1 MQFSIKFLF
10 YFAVIIMSSTYVF
23 DNDAFA
29 QTGGE
34 INELLGNAEE
44 HFQKGEY
51 KQAITT
57 YDQILE
63 INPDSMAALKMKGIA
78 LSNIDYHTKSLKQFF
93 KVLQNNPKDPI
104 ALSGMG
110 VGFGNL
116 GEYEESLFYFDKAHT
131 EKPDSTVIKNYKKF
145 IENVIK
151 KYPYTST
158 DKPFDYKKQ
167 DPGNVPEWVKDS
179 TNWWT
184 LTKISDQ
191 DFLNSLEYMIENNII
206 KIPENKVFENE
217 NELKMMSWI
226 RNNLSVWS
234 QNASS
239 DEEFFKSTQWLIDN
253 KLININ
259 LKKSTEEID
268 YERWLFDRYLA
279 DISKKVV
286 NEKRYIEYPNPSQDV
301 IKKFLRDYVKWNF
314 QQEVEMSSSSFPD
327 PTYEIIDETYII
339 KYKIF
344 INDQPAGLP
353 LDHASTLQNTFEY
366 WENEKLVTNN
376 QDAKI
381 QFEVVNSKAGAN
393 VWVTWVVRN
402 IGEGVLGHAHLGK
415 GVVEVALGD
424 YNCDGSF
431 QLYDVESVK
440 TIMTHEIGHSIGLPH
455 TNDKA
460 SIMYP
465 SYTPSYAYCLLD

>member
-1 MQFSIKFLF
+1 
-10 YFAVIIMSSTYVF
+10 MSSTYVF

-29 QTGGE
+29 QTE
-34 INELLGNAEE
+34 KKINELLDNAKD
-44 HFQKGEY
+44 HFQEGEY
-51 KQAITT
+51 KQAITA

-63 INPDSMAALKMKGIA
+63 INPENITALKMKGIA

-93 KVLQNNPKDPI
+93 KVLQNNPKDPT

-110 VGFGNL
+110 LGFGNL

-145 IENVIK
+145 IEDVIK

-167 DPGNVPEWVKDS
+167 DTGNVPEWVKDS

-226 RNNLSVWS
+226 RNNFSMWS
-234 QNASS
+234 QNESS
-239 DEEFFKSTQWLIDN
+239 DDEFFKNTQWLIDN

-259 LKKSTEEID
+259 LKKSTEELD
-268 YERWLFDRYLA
+268 YEKWLFNRYLA
-279 DISKKVV
+279 DISKNIV

-327 PTYEIIDETYII
+327 PTYEIIDETYVI
-339 KYKIF
+339 KYNIF
-344 INDQPAGLP
+344 INEQPTGLP
-353 LDHASTLQNTFEY
+353 LDHVSTLQNTFEY
-366 WENEKLVTNN
+366 WENEKLITNN
-376 QDAKI
+376 QNARI
-381 QFEVVNSKAGAN
+381 QFEITNSKADAN

-415 GVVEVALGD
+415 GVVEVTLGD

>member
-63 INPDSMAALKMKGIA
+63 INPDSIAALKMKGIA
-78 LSNIDYHTKSLKQFF
+78 LSNIDYHAKSLKQFF

-279 DISKKVV
+279 DVSKNVV

>member
-1 MQFSIKFLF
+1 
-10 YFAVIIMSSTYVF
+10 MSSTYVF

-93 KVLQNNPKDPI
+93 KVLQNNPKDPT

-110 VGFGNL
+110 LGFGNL

-226 RNNLSVWS
+226 RNNFSMWS
-234 QNASS
+234 QNTSS
-239 DEEFFKSTQWLIDN
+239 DDEFFKSTQWLIDN

-259 LKKSTEEID
+259 LKKSTEELD
-268 YERWLFDRYLA
+268 YEKWLFDRYLT
-279 DISKKVV
+279 DISKNIV

-327 PTYEIIDETYII
+327 PTYEIIDETYVI
-339 KYKIF
+339 KYNIF
-344 INDQPAGLP
+344 INEQPTGLP

-366 WENEKLVTNN
+366 WENEKLITNN
-376 QDAKI
+376 QNAKI
-381 QFEVVNSKAGAN
+381 QFEITNSKADAN

>member
-268 YERWLFDRYLA
+268 YERWLFDRYLV
-279 DISKKVV
+279 DVSKNVV

>member
-279 DISKKVV
+279 DISKNVV